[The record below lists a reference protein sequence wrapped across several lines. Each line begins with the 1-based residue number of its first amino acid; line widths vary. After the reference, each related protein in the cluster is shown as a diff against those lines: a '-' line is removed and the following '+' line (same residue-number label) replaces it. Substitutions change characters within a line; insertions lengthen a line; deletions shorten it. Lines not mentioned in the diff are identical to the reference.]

1 MQAKHPVIHTDLVS
15 VGAAAQMIGVHP
27 DTIKRWEASGRL
39 SSFRL
44 PNGHRRYNRADVA
57 ALLNTEA
64 SA

>member
-1 MQAKHPVIHTDLVS
+1 
-15 VGAAAQMIGVHP
+15 MIGVHP